1 MLWGCLTATA
11 ATYVI
16 SNCTDDYDSD
26 MTRRRLEQVAVADDV
41 SMWGCRSRDDTWPD
55 PISVLIMASC
65 NIRPALCWY
74 TCQSVED
81 DTRVNKDIAI
91 AMELSEAHTI
101 YEVIRYNVMLNGR
114 KHTELHII
122 PNWTV
127 RISEVAVLSDG
138 MVQGRGCGSGGMVQ
152 SSVLSTSGHPA
163 LPRPAHSSEGNY
175 NCVLT
180 WWLELANMWQRWP
193 TLVSDN
199 TSAVVDTE
207 IWECVHLAESSINL
221 DEGSYFMFVCRIVGR

>member
-1 MLWGCLTATA
+1 MSWVKCNPNQIYLQLRNIFWGWGCLTARQLLRMLFQI
-11 ATYVI
+11 VQMI
-16 SNCTDDYDSD
+16 
-26 MTRRRLEQVAVADDV
+26 MTVTWLVEDWSKLQWQ
-41 SMWGCRSRDDTWPD
+41 MMCRCEGAGHEMTPD

-152 SSVLSTSGHPA
+152 SSVLSSSGHPA
-163 LPRPAHSSEGNY
+163 FPRPAPTHSSEGNY

-199 TSAVVDTE
+199 TSAVW
-207 IWECVHLAESSINL
+207 IRRYESVFTL
-221 DEGSYFMFVCRIVGR
+221 H